1 MAEQYTC
8 AACGNTY
15 EEGWSDEE
23 ARAEYAEVFPGCS
36 IDEADIVCDPCYQEM
51 VSKPLTVIVEA
62 MFEAMFGDNLPR
74 QPIEQKR
81 FDKNVK
87 RWSALADKIG
97 IPRELLLTRGER
109 NG

>member
-36 IDEADIVCDPCYQEM
+36 IVTRLTLFATPAIRKWCRSRSPSLSKLCLARIFHANPLNRN
-51 VSKPLTVIVEA
+51 VSIKTLNGGPH
-62 MFEAMFGDNLPR
+62 
-74 QPIEQKR
+74 
-81 FDKNVK
+81 
-87 RWSALADKIG
+87 W
-97 IPRELLLTRGER
+97 LTRSVSRE
-109 NG
+109 NCC